1 MGKSRASKQAM
12 QPSEVSRVKAKSK
25 HQLLK
30 DMHSQ
35 GKENMAYGKEMMLKG
50 HLQKTAAKM
59 MMGNSQPSSAKSG
72 NAFSFLPVMEK
83 GNLGG
88 QNAPK

>member
-1 MGKSRASKQAM
+1 MGRSRASKQVM
-12 QPSEVSRVKAKSK
+12 VDNISSHPKAKTR
-25 HQLLK
+25 HQILK

-59 MMGNSQPSSAKSG
+59 MMGKMGNAKPG

-83 GNLGG
+83 GNMGG